1 MNRPEQE
8 EARSQRCPTCG
19 GEVGWKDGKPFS
31 KAEQELAD
39 EKRTSES
46 HRQAYVLMQHREA
59 AAVQERDRLR
69 IQLATAEI
77 NLQTEIA
84 LRESLENA
92 YDQGWTLGYAAAQE
106 DQDNSGPL
114 PNWGEDE

>member
-1 MNRPEQE
+1 MNRPEHE

-31 KAEQELAD
+31 KAE
-39 EKRTSES
+39 
-46 HRQAYVLMQHREA
+46 
-59 AAVQERDRLR
+59 QERDRLR

-92 YDQGWTLGYAAAQE
+92 YDQGWALGYAAAQE